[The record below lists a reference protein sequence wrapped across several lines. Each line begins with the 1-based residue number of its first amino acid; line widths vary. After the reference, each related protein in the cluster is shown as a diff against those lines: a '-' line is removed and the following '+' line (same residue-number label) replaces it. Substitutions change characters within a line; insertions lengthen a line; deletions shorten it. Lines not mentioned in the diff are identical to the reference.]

1 MLTPISIELFAYP
14 WDIVDRGPERF
25 GDDCCELG
33 VNRVHVATLY
43 HSGKFLLPR
52 NTRSKVQ
59 VVQPGRLFV
68 PVAPG
73 AFAGSIAPETAQL
86 AATGWLQQLHTAALA
101 RGIDLAAWT
110 VFHHTS
116 ALAGRHRESAVQNVF
131 GDVYP
136 FALCPSRPEVR
147 AFSVELASVMQ
158 AAGTFRVLDLET
170 IGFLG
175 YSHGYHHE
183 VTAIPCGPLE
193 TFLLSLCFC
202 DACRAAGEQAGI
214 DMEELRIHLRRTL
227 LTRFE
232 NDDTAAGAIEQFLTF
247 LALSEPLQ
255 RLIRV
260 RFRTVTSL
268 VQQIREIWRAGEL
281 AVFTSSFVGSP
292 SNIWMEGVCL
302 GELHNVA
309 DIVQLLAYS
318 REVSAVNSDLAFCR
332 AQAHDMRR
340 VSLTLNLG
348 ASATPT
354 LAHAS
359 EIADFAWRQGVRR
372 FAFFNYGLLGP
383 KRLGWVG
390 EIARTLR
397 SRKDNA

>member
-1 MLTPISIELFAYP
+1 
-14 WDIVDRGPERF
+14 
-25 GDDCCELG
+25 
-33 VNRVHVATLY
+33 
-43 HSGKFLLPR
+43 
-52 NTRSKVQ
+52 
-59 VVQPGRLFV
+59 VQPGRLFV
-68 PVAPG
+68 PTPPG
-73 AFAGSIAPETAQL
+73 AFDGAIGPETADL
-86 AATGWLQQLHTAALA
+86 AASDWLQQLYAAASA

-110 VFHHTS
+110 VFHHSS
-116 ALAGRHRESAVQNVF
+116 ALAGRHPEFAIHNVF

-136 FALCPSRPEVR
+136 FALCPSRPAVR
-147 AFSVELASVMQ
+147 SFSVELASVMQ
-158 AAGTFRVLDLET
+158 AAGTFRMLDLET

-175 YSHGYHHE
+175 YSHGHHHE

-202 DACRAAGEQAGI
+202 DACRATGELAGI
-214 DMEELRIHLRRTL
+214 DMEALCTHLRRAL

-232 NDDTAAGAIEQFLTF
+232 NDDTEAGGIEQFLTF
-247 LALSEPLQ
+247 FALSEPLQ

-260 RFRTVTSL
+260 RLRTVTSL
-268 VQQIREIWRAGEL
+268 VRQIREIWHAGEL

-302 GELHNVA
+302 GELEEVV

-318 REVSAVNSDLAFCR
+318 KEVSAINSDLAFCR
-332 AQAHDMRR
+332 TQVHDMRR
-340 VSLTLNLG
+340 VSLTLNLS

-354 LAHAS
+354 LGHVG

-372 FAFFNYGLLGP
+372 FAFFNYGLLGR
-383 KRLGWVG
+383 KRLGWIG

-397 SRKDNA
+397 ARKDGG